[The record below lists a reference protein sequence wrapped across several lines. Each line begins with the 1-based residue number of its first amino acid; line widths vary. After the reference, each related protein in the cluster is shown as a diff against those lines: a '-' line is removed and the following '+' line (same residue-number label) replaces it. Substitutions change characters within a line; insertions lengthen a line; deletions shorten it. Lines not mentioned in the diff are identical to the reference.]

1 MADRIVRD
9 FTSFDYEGNTML
21 KLISQLHTSR
31 VSAFGF
37 TAEADVLG
45 VETYAINE
53 QLDNKICPVCRAMH
67 GRTFEVPA
75 ARRLLD
81 QVLFEDDPDIIKSL
95 QPWPSQK
102 AANVAAMRGMTDAE
116 LIAKGWHIPPFHP
129 WCRGLLVHV
138 DSVPDLKPEPLAE
151 GEIDNRTRLGREV
164 VSSDFDNMD
173 PSSAEFLLEVR
184 GREQEMVDAWNLI
197 FGDLN
202 PKALYNSLD
211 NGFRGML
218 GDNGA
223 RLILRGGRSTD
234 GLGGRPLFASV
245 DFDLSIPDKTG
256 LEMASMQRTFYRR
269 ADEYWVEHDYFKIRP
284 DFQNMGLGKSYM
296 ANAYTLYQEMG
307 LGKVKLHANINVGAY
322 AWAKYGFVP
331 SSSAS
336 AQGLMGQLKN
346 RLNHFKVAE
355 YGPKLG
361 DQIEAYVVEL
371 IEEIDQTRSNL
382 QLIADLGQI
391 TEGKTLGYWL
401 LEDLDWY
408 GELDMYDPG
417 TLERF
422 LSYVG
427 GV

>member
-1 MADRIVRD
+1 
-9 FTSFDYEGNTML
+9 
-21 KLISQLHTSR
+21 
-31 VSAFGF
+31 
-37 TAEADVLG
+37 
-45 VETYAINE
+45 
-53 QLDNKICPVCRAMH
+53 
-67 GRTFEVPA
+67 
-75 ARRLLD
+75 
-81 QVLFEDDPDIIKSL
+81 
-95 QPWPSQK
+95 
-102 AANVAAMRGMTDAE
+102 
-116 LIAKGWHIPPFHP
+116 
-129 WCRGLLVHV
+129 
-138 DSVPDLKPEPLAE
+138 VPDLKPEPLPE
-151 GEIDNRTRLGREV
+151 GELDNRTRLGREV
-164 VSSDFDNMD
+164 ALSDFDNLD

-223 RLILRGGRSTD
+223 RMIIRGGKNTD
-234 GLGGRPLFASV
+234 GLGGRPLYANFE
-245 DFDLSIPDKTG
+245 FDLSISDKSG
-256 LEMASMQRTFYRR
+256 LEMASMQRSFYRR
-269 ADEYWVEHDYFKIRP
+269 AEERWVEHDYFKVRP
-284 DFQNMGLGKSYM
+284 DFQNMGLSKSYM
-296 ANAYTLYQEMG
+296 ANALPLYQEMG
-307 LGKVKLHANINVGAY
+307 MGKVKLHANINVGAY

-336 AQGLMGQLKN
+336 AINLSNQLKN
-346 RLNHFKVAE
+346 RLNRFKAAG
-355 YGPKLG
+355 YGPQLS
-361 DQIEAYVVEL
+361 DQIEAYVVQL
-371 IEEIDQTRSNL
+371 IEGIDDTRSNL
-382 QLIADLGQI
+382 QLIADLGHL